1 MDRDKLNAI
10 CAEIDAGAKS
20 FGKNREWDF
29 TAAVRTADTDE
40 LTGGQKSEKVSKI
53 ERLLADFNAS
63 NLNETGGFNAS
74 NLNETGGFNASNLNE
89 TAKTGYQSVTGSCE
103 EISGDHTGGPLT
115 DGFNASNLFIPE
127 TRVFGKTENIS
138 ERQAVINQLRDPAE
152 EFQAEKTVPDE
163 KASVTGD
170 FNASNLFM
178 PVTGRSDGNGLD
190 KIRGKRSKEE
200 ERMSVCLSGEEED
213 VCPVCQGVGSSPSDS
228 GMDAVTVQ
236 GVGSSPSISEKES
249 VTENDIVTG
258 KDPLPSVSGKESAAG
273 NDTVTGNDTGFSFD
287 SASLTLTCR
296 LTEGETARLRTLS
309 ELCTKPNRRKAFLE
323 SLTSV
328 YAMISVRCRHFRFW
342 NRDAGMPHLYTQIP
356 CELLESVTAR
366 YAKYVAVLESAGPDG
381 LPGMIK
387 TAGHGRTKWNPK
399 TKKPVSGSV
408 MTAAWYRIVSESG
421 YVTGSPAPEMTVM
434 LNPAYRDAV
443 TRLFD
448 GFVTDE
454 DGVVVGEVC
463 ADPPTPYDM
472 ESLAAANTLTGIRSY
487 LLIKD
492 GYGQPVVAEY
502 GKNDSP
508 LLEERRI
515 QSPFHRSHPFIR
527 SFNDRSWRGSFRAF
541 GRPLVEV
548 YDIPSAVFSI
558 MPRMERLRCDD
569 ADRMAVWMKTHDLYT
584 EAAVACGL
592 PGGRDAAKEML
603 QEWRSTAE
611 EPRPGLRRLDRW
623 MRSMWPGGA
632 ERLAS
637 YPASRYEIK
646 DGKPRKVS
654 GVQADY
660 CLAETEYMKRVA
672 AEVRDA
678 GVMCWTLYDALYVID
693 TDVERARA
701 ALDGIDW
708 LIRRPAPKS

>member
-1 MDRDKLNAI
+1 MDIDRINAI
-10 CAEIDAGAKS
+10 CAEIDAGMKS

-29 TAAVRTADTDE
+29 TAAVRTADTD
-40 LTGGQKSEKVSKI
+40 TGTEPADKWATVN
-53 ERLLADFNAS
+53 RLLESFNAS
-63 NLNETGGFNAS
+63 N
-74 NLNETGGFNASNLNE
+74 
-89 TAKTGYQSVTGSCE
+89 
-103 EISGDHTGGPLT
+103 SGET
-115 DGFNASNLFIPE
+115 DGFNARHSGN
-127 TRVFGKTENIS
+127 
-138 ERQAVINQLRDPAE
+138 INQLREPAPE
-152 EFQAEKTVPDE
+152 CQAAKTVPDE
-163 KASVTGD
+163 KASVTD
-170 FNASNLFM
+170 DLLRRHSIK
-178 PVTGRSDGNGLD
+178 PVPGPAGNGLE

-213 VCPVCQGVGSSPSDS
+213 VCPMC
-228 GMDAVTVQ
+228 Q
-236 GVGSSPSISEKES
+236 GVGSSPSISGKESVTVQRVGSSPSISGKES

-258 KDPLPSVSGKESAAG
+258 KDFLSPSVSGRDAAA
-273 NDTVTGNDTGFSFD
+273 GNDTGFSFD

-296 LTEGETARLRTLS
+296 LTEGETARLRTLA
-309 ELCTKPNRRKAFLE
+309 ELTAEPNRRKAFLE

-342 NRDAGMPHLYTQIP
+342 NREAGKKHLYTQIP
-356 CELLESVTAR
+356 RELLKAVTGR
-366 YAKYVAVLESAGPDG
+366 YARFVSVLESAGPDG
-381 LPGMIK
+381 LPRMIE
-387 TAGHGRTKWNPK
+387 TAGHGWTKWNPE

-408 MTAAWYRIVSESG
+408 VTAARYRIAEESG
-421 YVTGSPAPEMTVM
+421 YVSGSTEHEMTVR
-434 LNPAYRDAV
+434 LNTRYRDAV

-454 DGVVVGEVC
+454 DGVVVREVC

-472 ESLAAANTLTGIRSY
+472 ESLAAADMLTGLRSY

-492 GYGQPVVAEY
+492 GYGQPVVAKY
-502 GKNDSP
+502 GKNQPGDEP
-508 LLEERRI
+508 GDDEPGEELPEGRTY
-515 QSPFHRSHPFIR
+515 SPFHRSHPFIR

-548 YDIPSAVFSI
+548 YDIPSAVFSM

-603 QEWRSTAE
+603 QEWRSTAA

-623 MRSMWPGGA
+623 MRSMWPGVA

-637 YPASRYEIK
+637 YPASRYEVK

-660 CLAETEYMKRVA
+660 CLTETEYMKRVA
-672 AEVRDA
+672 AEVREA

-693 TDVERARA
+693 TDAEKARA
-701 ALDGIDW
+701 VLDGIDW
-708 LIRRPAPKS
+708 LIRRPALKS

>member
-1 MDRDKLNAI
+1 MDIDRINAI

-29 TAAVRTADTDE
+29 TAAVRTADTD
-40 LTGGQKSEKVSKI
+40 TGTAPADKWAMVN
-53 ERLLADFNAS
+53 RLLESFNAS
-63 NLNETGGFNAS
+63 NS
-74 NLNETGGFNASNLNE
+74 
-89 TAKTGYQSVTGSCE
+89 E
-103 EISGDHTGGPLT
+103 ET
-115 DGFNASNLFIPE
+115 DGFNARHSGN
-127 TRVFGKTENIS
+127 
-138 ERQAVINQLRDPAE
+138 INQLREPAPE
-152 EFQAEKTVPDE
+152 CQAVKTVPDE
-163 KASVTGD
+163 KASVTDD
-170 FNASNLFM
+170 FIARHSIK
-178 PVTGRSDGNGLD
+178 PVPGPAGNGME
-190 KIRGKRSKEE
+190 KFRGKRSKEE

-213 VCPVCQGVGSSPSDS
+213 VCPMCQGVGSSPSVS
-228 GMDAVTVQ
+228 GMESVTVQ
-236 GVGSSPSISEKES
+236 GVGSSPSVSGMES
-249 VTENDIVTG
+249 VTRNDIAAG
-258 KDPLPSVSGKESAAG
+258 KDFLSPPVSGKDAAA
-273 NDTVTGNDTGFSFD
+273 GNDTGFSFD
-287 SASLTLTCR
+287 SESFTLTCR
-296 LTEGETARLRTLS
+296 LTEGETARLRTLA
-309 ELCTKPNRRKAFLE
+309 ELTAEPNRRKAFLE

-342 NRDAGMPHLYTQIP
+342 NREAGKPHLYTQIP
-356 CELLESVTAR
+356 RELLKAVTDR
-366 YAKYVAVLESAGPDG
+366 YARFVSVLESAGPDG
-381 LPGMIK
+381 LSRMIE
-387 TAGHGRTKWNPK
+387 TAGHGWTKWNTE

-408 MTAAWYRIVSESG
+408 VTAARYRIAEESG
-421 YVTGSPAPEMTVM
+421 YVSGSTEHEMTVR
-434 LNPAYRDAV
+434 LNTRYRDAV
-443 TRLFD
+443 VRLFD

-454 DGVVVGEVC
+454 DGVVVREIC
-463 ADPPTPYDM
+463 MDPPLPYDM
-472 ESLAAANTLTGIRSY
+472 ESLAAADMLAGLRSY

-492 GYGQPVVAEY
+492 GYGQPVVAKY
-502 GKNDSP
+502 GKNQPGVEPGEDEP
-508 LLEERRI
+508 GEDEPGEELPEGRMY
-515 QSPFHRSHPFIR
+515 SPFHRSHPFIR

-558 MPRMERLRCDD
+558 MPRMDRLRCDD

-623 MRSMWPGGA
+623 MRSMWPGVA

-693 TDVERARA
+693 TDAERAKTV
-701 ALDGIDW
+701 LDGIDW
-708 LIRRPAPKS
+708 LIRRPAKS

>member
-1 MDRDKLNAI
+1 MDIDWINAI
-10 CAEIDAGAKS
+10 CAEIEDGMKS

-29 TAAVRTADTDE
+29 TAAVRTSDTD
-40 LTGGQKSEKVSKI
+40 TGTAPADKWAMRN
-53 ERLLADFNAS
+53 RLLADFNAS
-63 NLNETGGFNAS
+63 NLNGTDGFNAS
-74 NLNETGGFNASNLNE
+74 NLNGTGGFNASNLNE
-89 TAKTGYQSVTGSCE
+89 TAKTGYQSVTGSGE

-127 TRVFGKTENIS
+127 TGVFEKTENLS
-138 ERQAVINQLRDPAE
+138 ERQAVINQLWDPAE

-178 PVTGRSDGNGLD
+178 PVTGRSVGNGLD
-190 KIRGKRSKEE
+190 KIREKESKEE
-200 ERMSVCLSGEEED
+200 ERMSVCLSGEEEEGCLS
-213 VCPVCQGVGSSPSDS
+213 VQGVGSSPSDS

-236 GVGSSPSISEKES
+236 GVGSSPSISGEES
-249 VTENDIVTG
+249 VTENDTAAG
-258 KDPLPSVSGKESAAG
+258 KDFLSPSVSGKESAAG
-273 NDTVTGNDTGFSFD
+273 NDTGFSFD
-287 SASLTLTCR
+287 SESLTLTCR

-421 YVTGSPAPEMTVM
+421 YVTGSPTPEMTVR

-448 GFVTDE
+448 GFVTE
-454 DGVVVGEVC
+454 DGVVVREVC

-472 ESLAAANTLTGIRSY
+472 DQLAAANTLTGIRSY

-548 YDIPSAVFSI
+548 YDIPSAVFSM
-558 MPRMERLRCDD
+558 MPRMDRLRCDD

-623 MRSMWPGGA
+623 MRSMWPGVA

-672 AEVRDA
+672 AEVREA

-693 TDVERARA
+693 TDAEKARA
-701 ALDGIDW
+701 VLDGIGW
-708 LIRRPAPKS
+708 LIRRPAKA

>member
-1 MDRDKLNAI
+1 MDIDRINAI
-10 CAEIDAGAKS
+10 CAEINAGAKS

-29 TAAVRTADTDE
+29 TAAVRTADTD
-40 LTGGQKSEKVSKI
+40 TGTAPADKWAMVN
-53 ERLLADFNAS
+53 RLLEGFNVS
-63 NLNETGGFNAS
+63 NSGETDGFNAS
-74 NLNETGGFNASNLNE
+74 NLNGTDGFNASNLNE
-89 TAKTGYQSVTGSCE
+89 TAKTGYQSVTGSGG
-103 EISGDHTGGPLT
+103 EISGDHTGGPVT

-127 TRVFGKTENIS
+127 TGVFEKTENLS
-138 ERQAVINQLRDPAE
+138 ERQAVINQLWDPAE

-178 PVTGRSDGNGLD
+178 PVTGRSVGNGLD

-213 VCPVCQGVGSSPSDS
+213 VCPMCQGVGSSPSISGEESVTVQGVGSSPSDS
-228 GMDAVTVQ
+228 GMDAVT
-236 GVGSSPSISEKES
+236 GEES
-249 VTENDIVTG
+249 VTGNDIVTG
-258 KDPLPSVSGKESAAG
+258 KDPFPPVSGKESAA
-273 NDTVTGNDTGFSFD
+273 GNDTGFSFD

-342 NRDAGMPHLYTQIP
+342 NREAGMPHLYTQIP

-399 TKKPVSGSV
+399 TEKPVSGSV

-421 YVTGSPAPEMTVM
+421 YVTGSPTPEMTVR

-454 DGVVVGEVC
+454 DGVVVREVC

-492 GYGQPVVAEY
+492 GYGQPVVASY

-623 MRSMWPGGA
+623 MRSMWPGVA

-672 AEVRDA
+672 AEVREA

-693 TDVERARA
+693 TDAEKARA
-701 ALDGIDW
+701 VLDGIDW

>member
-1 MDRDKLNAI
+1 MDKDKLNAI
-10 CAEIDAGAKS
+10 CAEIEDGKP

-29 TAAVRTADTDE
+29 TAAVRPADTD
-40 LTGGQKSEKVSKI
+40 TGTEPADKWAMVN
-53 ERLLADFNAS
+53 RLLEGFNVS
-63 NLNETGGFNAS
+63 NSGETDGFNAS
-74 NLNETGGFNASNLNE
+74 NLNETDGFNASNLNE
-89 TAKTGYQSVTGSCE
+89 TAKTGYQSVTGSDG
-103 EISGDHTGGPLT
+103 EISGDHTGGPVT

-127 TRVFGKTENIS
+127 TGVFEKTKNLS

-163 KASVTGD
+163 KASVTGGL
-170 FNASNLFM
+170 NASNLFL
-178 PVTGRSDGNGLD
+178 PVPGRRVGNGLD

-213 VCPVCQGVGSSPSDS
+213 VRLSVQGVGSSPSDS

-236 GVGSSPSISEKES
+236 GVGSSPSVSGKES
-249 VTENDIVTG
+249 VTVNDIVTG
-258 KDPLPSVSGKESAAG
+258 KDPLPSVSGEESAAG
-273 NDTVTGNDTGFSFD
+273 KDTGFSFD

-296 LTEGETARLRTLS
+296 LTEGETGRLRTLS
-309 ELCTKPNRRKAFLE
+309 ELCTAPNRRKAFLE

-342 NRDAGMPHLYTQIP
+342 NREAGMPHLYTQIP

-387 TAGHGRTKWNPK
+387 TAGHGRTKWNA
-399 TKKPVSGSV
+399 KKNEPAAGSV
-408 MTAAWYRIVSESG
+408 MTAAHYRIVPESG
-421 YVTGSPAPEMTVM
+421 YVSGSPTPEMTVR

-454 DGVVVGEVC
+454 DGVVVREVC
-463 ADPPTPYDM
+463 TDPPEPYDM

-492 GYGQPVVAEY
+492 GYGQPVVAKY

-508 LLEERRI
+508 LLEEGRMY
-515 QSPFHRSHPFIR
+515 SPFHSSHPFIR

-548 YDIPSAVFSI
+548 YDIPSAVFSM
-558 MPRMERLRCDD
+558 MPRMDRLRCDD

-603 QEWRSTAE
+603 QEWRSTAD

-623 MRSMWPGGA
+623 MRSMWPGVA

-637 YPASRYEIK
+637 YPASRYEVK

-660 CLAETEYMKRVA
+660 CLTETEYMKRVA
-672 AEVRDA
+672 AVVREA

-693 TDVERARA
+693 TDAEKARA
-701 ALDGIDW
+701 VLDGIDW
-708 LIRRPAPKS
+708 LIRRPTPKS

>member
-1 MDRDKLNAI
+1 
-10 CAEIDAGAKS
+10 
-20 FGKNREWDF
+20 
-29 TAAVRTADTDE
+29 
-40 LTGGQKSEKVSKI
+40 
-53 ERLLADFNAS
+53 
-63 NLNETGGFNAS
+63 
-74 NLNETGGFNASNLNE
+74 
-89 TAKTGYQSVTGSCE
+89 
-103 EISGDHTGGPLT
+103 
-115 DGFNASNLFIPE
+115 
-127 TRVFGKTENIS
+127 
-138 ERQAVINQLRDPAE
+138 
-152 EFQAEKTVPDE
+152 
-163 KASVTGD
+163 
-170 FNASNLFM
+170 
-178 PVTGRSDGNGLD
+178 
-190 KIRGKRSKEE
+190 
-200 ERMSVCLSGEEED
+200 
-213 VCPVCQGVGSSPSDS
+213 
-228 GMDAVTVQ
+228 
-236 GVGSSPSISEKES
+236 
-249 VTENDIVTG
+249 
-258 KDPLPSVSGKESAAG
+258 
-273 NDTVTGNDTGFSFD
+273 
-287 SASLTLTCR
+287 
-296 LTEGETARLRTLS
+296 
-309 ELCTKPNRRKAFLE
+309 
-323 SLTSV
+323 
-328 YAMISVRCRHFRFW
+328 MISVRCRHFRFW
-342 NRDAGMPHLYTQIP
+342 NREAGMPHLYTQIP

-421 YVTGSPAPEMTVM
+421 YVSGSPTPEMTVR

-443 TRLFD
+443 VRLFD

-454 DGVVVGEVC
+454 DGVVVREIC
-463 ADPPTPYDM
+463 TDPPTPYDM

-492 GYGQPVVAEY
+492 GYGQPVVAKY

-515 QSPFHRSHPFIR
+515 QSSFHRSHPFIQ

-623 MRSMWPGGA
+623 MRSMWPGVA

>member
-1 MDRDKLNAI
+1 MDIDRINAI
-10 CAEIDAGAKS
+10 CAEIEDGMKS

-29 TAAVRTADTDE
+29 AAGSNHPEQTDE
-40 LTGGQKSEKVSKI
+40 RMSGWKSEKVSKI

-74 NLNETGGFNASNLNE
+74 NLNG
-89 TAKTGYQSVTGSCE
+89 TAKTGYQSVTGSGE
-103 EISGDHTGGPLT
+103 EISGDHTGGPVT

-127 TRVFGKTENIS
+127 TGVFEKTENLS
-138 ERQAVINQLRDPAE
+138 ERQAVINQLWDPAE

-178 PVTGRSDGNGLD
+178 PVTGRSVGNGLD
-190 KIRGKRSKEE
+190 KIREKESKEE
-200 ERMSVCLSGEEED
+200 ERILSGEEEEGGLS
-213 VCPVCQGVGSSPSDS
+213 VQGVGSSPSDS

-236 GVGSSPSISEKES
+236 GVGSSPSISGEES
-249 VTENDIVTG
+249 VTENDTAAG
-258 KDPLPSVSGKESAAG
+258 KDFLSPSVSGKESAAG
-273 NDTVTGNDTGFSFD
+273 NDTGFSFD
-287 SASLTLTCR
+287 SESLTLTCR

-399 TKKPVSGSV
+399 TEKPVSGSV

-421 YVTGSPAPEMTVM
+421 YVTGSPTPEMTVR
-434 LNPAYRDAV
+434 LNPAYRDAA

-448 GFVTDE
+448 GFVTE
-454 DGVVVGEVC
+454 DGVVVREVC

-472 ESLAAANTLTGIRSY
+472 DQLAAANTLTGIRSY

-569 ADRMAVWMKTHDLYT
+569 ADRMSVWMKTHDLYT

-603 QEWRSTAE
+603 QEWRSTAD

-623 MRSMWPGGA
+623 MRSMWPGVA

-672 AEVRDA
+672 AEVREA

-693 TDVERARA
+693 TDAEKAKTV
-701 ALDGIDW
+701 LDGIDW

>member
-1 MDRDKLNAI
+1 MDKDKLNAI
-10 CAEIDAGAKS
+10 CADIDAGMKS

-29 TAAVRTADTDE
+29 SAAVRTADTDE
-40 LTGGQKSEKVSKI
+40 RMGGQKSEKVSKI

-63 NLNETGGFNAS
+63 NLNGTDSFNAS
-74 NLNETGGFNASNLNE
+74 NLNGTDGFNASNLNE
-89 TAKTGYQSVTGSCE
+89 TAKTGYQSVTGSGG
-103 EISGDHTGGPLT
+103 EISGDHTGGPVT

-127 TRVFGKTENIS
+127 TGVFEKTENLS

-163 KASVTGD
+163 KASVTGS

-178 PVTGRSDGNGLD
+178 PVTGPSVGNGLD
-190 KIRGKRSKEE
+190 KIREKESKEE
-200 ERMSVCLSGEEED
+200 ERILSGEEEEGCLS
-213 VCPVCQGVGSSPSDS
+213 VQGVGSSPSDS
-228 GMDAVTVQ
+228 GMDAVT
-236 GVGSSPSISEKES
+236 G
-249 VTENDIVTG
+249 NDIVTG
-258 KDPLPSVSGKESAAG
+258 KDPFPPVSGKES
-273 NDTVTGNDTGFSFD
+273 VTGNDTGFSFD
-287 SASLTLTCR
+287 SESLTLTYR

-342 NRDAGMPHLYTQIP
+342 NREAGMPHLYTQIP

-387 TAGHGRTKWNPK
+387 TAGHGRTKWNA
-399 TKKPVSGSV
+399 KKNEPVSGSV
-408 MTAAWYRIVSESG
+408 MTAAHYRIVSESG
-421 YVTGSPAPEMTVM
+421 YVTGSPAPEMTVR

-443 TRLFD
+443 VRLFD

-454 DGVVVGEVC
+454 DGVVVREVC
-463 ADPPTPYDM
+463 ADPPLPYDM

-492 GYGQPVVAEY
+492 GYGQPVVASY

-548 YDIPSAVFSI
+548 YDIPSAVFSL
-558 MPRMERLRCDD
+558 MPRMDRLRCDD

-603 QEWRSTAE
+603 QEWRSTAD

-623 MRSMWPGGA
+623 MRSMWPGVA

-637 YPASRYEIK
+637 YPASRYEVK

-660 CLAETEYMKRVA
+660 CLTETEYMKRVA

-693 TDVERARA
+693 TDKEKAKTV
-701 ALDGIDW
+701 LDGIDW

>member
-1 MDRDKLNAI
+1 MDIDRINAI
-10 CAEIDAGAKS
+10 CAEIEDGMKS

-29 TAAVRTADTDE
+29 TAAVRPADTDE
-40 LTGGQKSEKVSKI
+40 RTGGQKSEKVSKI

-63 NLNETGGFNAS
+63 NLNGTGGFNAS
-74 NLNETGGFNASNLNE
+74 NLNG
-89 TAKTGYQSVTGSCE
+89 TAKTGYQSVTGSGG
-103 EISGDHTGGPLT
+103 EISGDHTGGPVT

-127 TRVFGKTENIS
+127 TGVFEKTENLS
-138 ERQAVINQLRDPAE
+138 ERQAIINQLRDPEE

-178 PVTGRSDGNGLD
+178 PVTGRSVGNGLD
-190 KIRGKRSKEE
+190 KIRGKGSKEE

-213 VCPVCQGVGSSPSDS
+213 VCPMC
-228 GMDAVTVQ
+228 Q
-236 GVGSSPSISEKES
+236 GVGSSPSISGKES
-249 VTENDIVTG
+249 VTVQGVDSSPSISGEESVSENDIVTG
-258 KDPLPSVSGKESAAG
+258 KDFLSSVSGKESAAG
-273 NDTVTGNDTGFSFD
+273 NDTGFSFD
-287 SASLTLTCR
+287 SESLTLTCR

-366 YAKYVAVLESAGPDG
+366 YAKYVTVLESAGPDG

-421 YVTGSPAPEMTVM
+421 YVTGSPTPEMTVR

-454 DGVVVGEVC
+454 DGVVRREVC

-548 YDIPSAVFSI
+548 YDIPSAVFSL
-558 MPRMERLRCDD
+558 MPRMNRLRCDD

-623 MRSMWPGGA
+623 MRSMWPGVA

-660 CLAETEYMKRVA
+660 CLTETEYMKRVA
-672 AEVRDA
+672 AEVREA

-693 TDVERARA
+693 TDAEKARA
-701 ALDGIDW
+701 VLDGIDW
-708 LIRRPAPKS
+708 LIRRPAKGQLIDIQYR

>member
-1 MDRDKLNAI
+1 
-10 CAEIDAGAKS
+10 
-20 FGKNREWDF
+20 
-29 TAAVRTADTDE
+29 
-40 LTGGQKSEKVSKI
+40 
-53 ERLLADFNAS
+53 
-63 NLNETGGFNAS
+63 
-74 NLNETGGFNASNLNE
+74 
-89 TAKTGYQSVTGSCE
+89 
-103 EISGDHTGGPLT
+103 
-115 DGFNASNLFIPE
+115 
-127 TRVFGKTENIS
+127 
-138 ERQAVINQLRDPAE
+138 
-152 EFQAEKTVPDE
+152 
-163 KASVTGD
+163 
-170 FNASNLFM
+170 
-178 PVTGRSDGNGLD
+178 
-190 KIRGKRSKEE
+190 
-200 ERMSVCLSGEEED
+200 MSVCLSGEEED
-213 VCPVCQGVGSSPSDS
+213 VCPMCQGVGSSPSISGEESVTVQGVGSSPSDS
-228 GMDAVTVQ
+228 GMDAVT
-236 GVGSSPSISEKES
+236 GEES
-249 VTENDIVTG
+249 VTGNDIVTG
-258 KDPLPSVSGKESAAG
+258 KDPFPPVSGKESAA
-273 NDTVTGNDTGFSFD
+273 GNDTGFSFD

-342 NRDAGMPHLYTQIP
+342 NREAGMPHLYTQIP

-399 TKKPVSGSV
+399 TEKPVSGSV

-421 YVTGSPAPEMTVM
+421 YVTGSPTPEMTVR

-454 DGVVVGEVC
+454 DGVVVREVC

-492 GYGQPVVAEY
+492 GYGQPVVASY

-623 MRSMWPGGA
+623 MRSMWPGVA

-672 AEVRDA
+672 AEVREA

-693 TDVERARA
+693 TDAEKARA
-701 ALDGIDW
+701 VLDGIDW

>member
-1 MDRDKLNAI
+1 M
-10 CAEIDAGAKS
+10 
-20 FGKNREWDF
+20 
-29 TAAVRTADTDE
+29 
-40 LTGGQKSEKVSKI
+40 
-53 ERLLADFNAS
+53 
-63 NLNETGGFNAS
+63 
-74 NLNETGGFNASNLNE
+74 
-89 TAKTGYQSVTGSCE
+89 
-103 EISGDHTGGPLT
+103 
-115 DGFNASNLFIPE
+115 
-127 TRVFGKTENIS
+127 
-138 ERQAVINQLRDPAE
+138 

-213 VCPVCQGVGSSPSDS
+213 VCPMC
-228 GMDAVTVQ
+228 Q
-236 GVGSSPSISEKES
+236 GVGSSPSISGKES
-249 VTENDIVTG
+249 VTENDTAAG
-258 KDPLPSVSGKESAAG
+258 KDFLSPSVSGKESAA
-273 NDTVTGNDTGFSFD
+273 GNDTGFSFD

-342 NRDAGMPHLYTQIP
+342 NREAGMPHLYTQIP

-387 TAGHGRTKWNPK
+387 TAGHGRTKWNA
-399 TKKPVSGSV
+399 KKNEPASGSV

-421 YVTGSPAPEMTVM
+421 YVSGSPTPEMTVR

-448 GFVTDE
+448 GFVTE
-454 DGVVVGEVC
+454 DGVVRREVC
-463 ADPPTPYDM
+463 ADPPLPYDM

-492 GYGQPVVAEY
+492 GYGQPVVAKY

-515 QSPFHRSHPFIR
+515 QSSFHRSHPFIR

-558 MPRMERLRCDD
+558 MPRMDRLRCDD

-623 MRSMWPGGA
+623 MRSMWPGVA

-672 AEVRDA
+672 AAVRDA

-693 TDVERARA
+693 TDAEKARA
-701 ALDGIDW
+701 VLDGIGW

>member
-1 MDRDKLNAI
+1 MDIDRINAI

-63 NLNETGGFNAS
+63 NLNETDGFNAS
-74 NLNETGGFNASNLNE
+74 NLNETDGFNASNLNE
-89 TAKTGYQSVTGSCE
+89 TAKTGYQSVTGSGG
-103 EISGDHTGGPLT
+103 EISSDHTGGPLT

-127 TRVFGKTENIS
+127 TGVFEKTENLS
-138 ERQAVINQLRDPAE
+138 ERQAVINQLRDPAV

-213 VCPVCQGVGSSPSDS
+213 VCPMC
-228 GMDAVTVQ
+228 Q
-236 GVGSSPSISEKES
+236 GVGSSPSISGKES
-249 VTENDIVTG
+249 VTENDTAAG
-258 KDPLPSVSGKESAAG
+258 KDFLSPSVSGKESAAG
-273 NDTVTGNDTGFSFD
+273 NDIGFSFD

-342 NRDAGMPHLYTQIP
+342 NREAGMPHLYTQIP

-387 TAGHGRTKWNPK
+387 TAGHGRTKWNA
-399 TKKPVSGSV
+399 KKNEPASGSV

-421 YVTGSPAPEMTVM
+421 YVSGSPTPEMTVR

-448 GFVTDE
+448 GFVTE
-454 DGVVVGEVC
+454 DGVVRREVC
-463 ADPPTPYDM
+463 ADPPLPYDM

-492 GYGQPVVAEY
+492 GYGQPVVAKY

-515 QSPFHRSHPFIR
+515 QSSFHRSHPFIR

-558 MPRMERLRCDD
+558 MPRMDRLRCDD

-623 MRSMWPGGA
+623 MRSMWPGVA

-672 AEVRDA
+672 AAVRDA

-693 TDVERARA
+693 TDAEKARA
-701 ALDGIDW
+701 VLDGIGW

>member
-1 MDRDKLNAI
+1 MDIDELNAI
-10 CAEIDAGAKS
+10 CAEIDDGMKS

-40 LTGGQKSEKVSKI
+40 RTGGQKSDKVSKI
-53 ERLLADFNAS
+53 ERLLAD
-63 NLNETGGFNAS
+63 FNAS

-103 EISGDHTGGPLT
+103 EISGDHTGGPVT

-127 TRVFGKTENIS
+127 TGVFGKTENLS

-152 EFQAEKTVPDE
+152 EFQAEKPVPDE

-178 PVTGRSDGNGLD
+178 PVTGQPVGNGLD
-190 KIRGKRSKEE
+190 KIREKESKEE
-200 ERMSVCLSGEEED
+200 ERILSGEEEEE
-213 VCPVCQGVGSSPSDS
+213 GLS
-228 GMDAVTVQ
+228 VQ
-236 GVGSSPSISEKES
+236 GVGSSPSISGEESVSVQGVGSSPSISGMES
-249 VTENDIVTG
+249 VTGNDIVTG

-287 SASLTLTCR
+287 SESLTLTCR

-399 TKKPVSGSV
+399 TEKPVSGSV

-421 YVTGSPAPEMTVM
+421 YVTGSPTPEMTVR

-443 TRLFD
+443 VRLFD
-448 GFVTDE
+448 GFVTE
-454 DGVVVGEVC
+454 DGVVVREVC
-463 ADPPTPYDM
+463 ADPPLPYDM
-472 ESLAAANTLTGIRSY
+472 GQLAAANTLTGIRSY

-492 GYGQPVVAEY
+492 GYGQPVVASY

-527 SFNDRSWRGSFRAF
+527 SFNDRSWRGSFRVF

-548 YDIPSAVFSI
+548 YDIPSAVFSM
-558 MPRMERLRCDD
+558 MPRMDRLRCDD

-623 MRSMWPGGA
+623 MRSMWPGVA

-701 ALDGIDW
+701 VLDGIDW

>member
-1 MDRDKLNAI
+1 MDIDRINAI
-10 CAEIDAGAKS
+10 CAEIDDGMKS

-29 TAAVRTADTDE
+29 TAAVRPADTDE
-40 LTGGQKSEKVSKI
+40 RKGGQKSEKVSKI

-63 NLNETGGFNAS
+63 NLNGTDGFNAS
-74 NLNETGGFNASNLNE
+74 NLNGTDGFNASNLNE
-89 TAKTGYQSVTGSCE
+89 TAKTGYQSVTGSGG
-103 EISGDHTGGPLT
+103 EISSDHTGGPVT

-127 TRVFGKTENIS
+127 TGVFEKTENLS
-138 ERQAVINQLRDPAE
+138 ERQAVINQLWDPAE

-178 PVTGRSDGNGLD
+178 PVTGRSVGNGLD
-190 KIRGKRSKEE
+190 KIREKESKEE
-200 ERMSVCLSGEEED
+200 ERILSGEEEE
-213 VCPVCQGVGSSPSDS
+213 GGLS
-228 GMDAVTVQ
+228 VQ
-236 GVGSSPSISEKES
+236 GVGSSPSISGEESVSVQGVGSSPSISGKES
-249 VTENDIVTG
+249 VTGNDIVTG

-287 SASLTLTCR
+287 SESLTLTCR

-309 ELCTKPNRRKAFLE
+309 ELCTKPNRRNAFLE

-342 NRDAGMPHLYTQIP
+342 NRDADMPHLYTQIP

-421 YVTGSPAPEMTVM
+421 YVTGSPTPEMTVR

-448 GFVTDE
+448 GFVTE
-454 DGVVVGEVC
+454 DGVVRREVC
-463 ADPPTPYDM
+463 ADPPLPYDM

-623 MRSMWPGGA
+623 MRSMWPGVA

-693 TDVERARA
+693 TDKEKARA
-701 ALDGIDW
+701 VLDGIDW

>member
-1 MDRDKLNAI
+1 MDIDGINAI
-10 CAEIDAGAKS
+10 CAEIEDGMKS

-29 TAAVRTADTDE
+29 TAAVRTADTD
-40 LTGGQKSEKVSKI
+40 TGTAP
-53 ERLLADFNAS
+53 ADKWAMVNRP
-63 NLNETGGFNAS
+63 LEGFNVS
-74 NLNETGGFNASNLNE
+74 N
-89 TAKTGYQSVTGSCE
+89 
-103 EISGDHTGGPLT
+103 SGET
-115 DGFNASNLFIPE
+115 DGFNARHSGN
-127 TRVFGKTENIS
+127 
-138 ERQAVINQLRDPAE
+138 INQLREPAASE
-152 EFQAEKTVPDE
+152 EKDGFNARHSGNINQLREPSPECQAAKTVPDE
-163 KASVTGD
+163 KASVTDDFIARHSIKPVPGPAGD
-170 FNASNLFM
+170 
-178 PVTGRSDGNGLD
+178 GLE
-190 KIRGKRSKEE
+190 KIRGKGSKEE

-213 VCPVCQGVGSSPSDS
+213 VCPMCQGVGSSPSIS
-228 GMDAVTVQ
+228 GKESVTVQ
-236 GVGSSPSISEKES
+236 GVGSSPSVSGKES
-249 VTENDIVTG
+249 VTRNDIAAG
-258 KDPLPSVSGKESAAG
+258 KDFLSPPVSGKESAAG
-273 NDTVTGNDTGFSFD
+273 NDTGFSFD
-287 SASLTLTCR
+287 SESLTLTCR
-296 LTEGETARLRTLS
+296 LTEGETARLRTLA
-309 ELCTKPNRRKAFLE
+309 ELTAEPNRRKAFLE

-342 NRDAGMPHLYTQIP
+342 NREAGKKHLYTQIP
-356 CELLESVTAR
+356 RELLKAVTDR
-366 YAKYVAVLESAGPDG
+366 YARFVSVLESAGPDG
-381 LPGMIK
+381 LPRMIE
-387 TAGHGRTKWNPK
+387 TAGHGWTKWNTE

-408 MTAAWYRIVSESG
+408 VTAARYRIAEESG
-421 YVTGSPAPEMTVM
+421 YVTGSTEHEMTVR
-434 LNPAYRDAV
+434 LNPRYRDAV

-448 GFVTDE
+448 GFVTE
-454 DGVVVGEVC
+454 DGVVVREIC
-463 ADPPTPYDM
+463 TDPPLPYDM
-472 ESLAAANTLTGIRSY
+472 ESLAAADMLTGLRSY

-492 GYGQPVVAEY
+492 GYGQPVVAKY
-502 GKNDSP
+502 GKNQPGVEPGEDEP
-508 LLEERRI
+508 CEELPEGRMY
-515 QSPFHRSHPFIR
+515 SPFHRSHPFIQ

-569 ADRMAVWMKTHDLYT
+569 TDRMAVWMKTHDLYT

-623 MRSMWPGGA
+623 MRSMWPGVA

-701 ALDGIDW
+701 VLDGIDW